1 MKQVSDE
8 SNQRTSTEDRI
19 VSGEK
24 SSYVDNASLPKRL
37 DAIIRLL
44 MEQQVADGKLQKQDQ
59 VLMLDAVGLSSG
71 EIGRILGQKSKD
83 VSSRLKKLKSQS
95 R

>member
-1 MKQVSDE
+1 
-8 SNQRTSTEDRI
+8 
-19 VSGEK
+19 VSGDK
-24 SSYVDNASLPKRL
+24 SSDVDNASLAKRL

-71 EIGRILGQKSKD
+71 EIGQIIGKKSKD
-83 VSSRLKKLKSQS
+83 VSSWLKRLKSQS
-95 R
+95 RRPMKDPR